1 MRDGGE
7 LILEEG
13 GTFDNSNVDFND
25 SVFKPTGAVS
35 VTNSGFNLHGTSSV
49 VLQGD
54 TTFSQSG
61 DIYWPRLDL
70 GGNSLTL
77 DSNDSSIT
85 VDEALNIANGES
97 LISGASRLNLN
108 NTLVIEDGGE
118 LIFGTGDVTLMAPL
132 TLNGELALAG
142 GTFKVN
148 ESSTVSGMVSI
159 AGNSSIDVLGGK
171 SVIFSYGEI
180 NTQNYELTLNN
191 SGTVSFPQNSSG
203 IVLNNAD
210 GLLKLQGTGTVQELS
225 LIHI

>member
-1 MRDGGE
+1 M
-7 LILEEG
+7 
-13 GTFDNSNVDFND
+13 
-25 SVFKPTGAVS
+25 
-35 VTNSGFNLHGTSSV
+35 
-49 VLQGD
+49 
-54 TTFSQSG
+54 
-61 DIYWPRLDL
+61 
-70 GGNSLTL
+70 
-77 DSNDSSIT
+77 
-85 VDEALNIANGES
+85 
-97 LISGASRLNLN
+97 N

-118 LIFGTGDVTLMAPL
+118 LILGTGDVTLMAPL
-132 TLNGELALAG
+132 TLNGDLVLAG

-210 GLLKLQGTGTVQELS
+210 GLLKLQGTGTVQEVQVTTAS
-225 LIHI
+225 NAGKE